1 MGDAGPGPEKGC
13 ARRLSSCVLA
23 GQNIGMPRLQRKHF
37 DAPERT
43 RDLGRG
49 RMDVVDLDE
58 TAVGRMTLQPGWRW
72 SKDVAP
78 KMGTPSCQ
86 VRHLGAAVSGHL
98 HVMLEDGSEMD
109 IQGGDAYE
117 IPPGHDGWVI
127 GDVPW
132 VAVEFAS
139 ARVFGA
145 TDDETGVRSLGTI
158 LMTDIVESTATLERV
173 GDAKWHSLL
182 LAHNERLRAQID
194 RFGGREMRTTGDG
207 FQVLFTGA
215 ARGVRC
221 ASAMIDAVSELD
233 LRIRAGLHTGDV
245 ELAAG
250 SLHGI
255 AVHAAARVS
264 ALAGPGEV
272 LVSAVTRDLLD
283 GSGLMFEE
291 RGVHELKGLSGARP
305 VFALVRMASPAS
317 R

>member
-1 MGDAGPGPEKGC
+1 
-13 ARRLSSCVLA
+13 
-23 GQNIGMPRLQRKHF
+23 
-37 DAPERT
+37 
-43 RDLGRG
+43 
-49 RMDVVDLDE
+49 MDVVDLDE

-72 SKDVAP
+72 STDVAP

-86 VRHLGAAVSGHL
+86 IRHLGAAVSGHL
-98 HVMLEDGSEMD
+98 HVMVEDGGEME
-109 IQGGDAYE
+109 IRGGDAYE
-117 IPPGHDGWVI
+117 IPPGHDAWVV
-127 GDVPW
+127 GEAPW
-132 VAVEFAS
+132 EAIEFAS

-158 LMTDIVESTATLERV
+158 LMTDIVGSTATLERV

-182 LAHNERLRAQID
+182 LTHNERLRAQID

-221 ASAMIDAVSELD
+221 ASAMIDAVADLD
-233 LRIRAGLHTGDV
+233 IRIRAGLHTGDV

-264 ALAGPGEV
+264 ALAGPSEV
-272 LVSAVTRDLLD
+272 LVSSVTRDLLD
-283 GSGLMFEE
+283 GSGLTFEE

-305 VFALVRMASPAS
+305 VFALVRVVSAVA

>member
-1 MGDAGPGPEKGC
+1 
-13 ARRLSSCVLA
+13 
-23 GQNIGMPRLQRKHF
+23 
-37 DAPERT
+37 
-43 RDLGRG
+43 
-49 RMDVVDLDE
+49 MDVVDLDE
-58 TAVGRMTLQPGWRW
+58 TAVGQMTLQPGWRW
-72 SKDVAP
+72 STDVAP
-78 KMGTPSCQ
+78 KVGTATCQ
-86 VRHLGAAVSGHL
+86 VRHLGSVLSGHL
-98 HVMLEDGSEMD
+98 RVVMEDGSEMD
-109 IQGGDAYE
+109 IQGGDVYE

-127 GDVPW
+127 GDTPW
-132 VAVEFAS
+132 VAVEYAS

-145 TDDETGVRSLGTI
+145 TDDEMGVRSLGTI
-158 LMTDIVESTATLERV
+158 LMTDIVGSTATLERI

-182 LAHNERLRAQID
+182 LTHNERLRAQID

-221 ASAMIDAVSELD
+221 AAAMIEALSDLD
-233 LRIRAGLHTGDV
+233 IRIRAGLHTGDV

-264 ALAGPGEV
+264 ALAGPSEI

-283 GSGLMFEE
+283 GSGLTFEE
-291 RGVHELKGLSGARP
+291 RGVHELKGLTGARP
-305 VFALVRMASPAS
+305 VFALVRGAAAPA